1 MLKTIFLTLSVI
13 FFTISCSSF
22 AKIYTK
28 KDPNKFYFDDYI
40 DGKNFKHE
48 EAEKQFL
55 KVFPIGSD
63 VDEVMKKIQES
74 EKGWS
79 CYYND
84 AWKHYGCTKKNGF
97 MNYGSCSI
105 VINRRDK
112 DAKNHNK
119 LKTVKFFYTYHFLD
133 V

>member
-40 DGKNFKHE
+40 AGKNFKHE

-55 KVFPIGSD
+55 KVFPLGSD
-63 VDEVMKKIQES
+63 VDEVMKKIKEG
-74 EKGWS
+74 EKGWI
-79 CYYND
+79 CGYVPYND
-84 AWKHYGCTKKNGF
+84 PEYVCSKDCGFLNKDRCFIGIKTLKNSKKLN
-97 MNYGSCSI
+97 SI
-105 VINRRDK
+105 NFSYRSRS
-112 DAKNHNK
+112 
-119 LKTVKFFYTYHFLD
+119 FFD

>member
-1 MLKTIFLTLSVI
+1 M
-13 FFTISCSSF
+13 
-22 AKIYTK
+22 K

-63 VDEVMKKIQES
+63 VDEVMKKIKEG

-79 CYYND
+79 CGYKDYND
-84 AWKHYGCTKKNGF
+84 PEYVCSRDCRFLNKDRCFIGIETLKNSKKLNSVNF
-97 MNYGSCSI
+97 TYRSRS
-105 VINRRDK
+105 
-112 DAKNHNK
+112 
-119 LKTVKFFYTYHFLD
+119 FFD

>member
-13 FFTISCSSF
+13 FLTISCSSF

-63 VDEVMKKIQES
+63 VDEVMKKIKEGDG
-74 EKGWS
+74 KLK
-79 CYYND
+79 CYYDPYNRG
-84 AWKHYGCTKKNGF
+84 HYGCSKKNGF
-97 MNYGSCSI
+97 MDYGNCGI
-105 VINRRDK
+105 IINDNNRYNESKKLRD
-112 DAKNHNK
+112 
-119 LKTVKFFYTYHFLD
+119 VKFYYKYQFLD

>member
-55 KVFPIGSD
+55 KVFPLGSD
-63 VDEVMKKIQES
+63 VDEIMSKIQES

-79 CYYND
+79 CGYEPYNEPRYVCSKD
-84 AWKHYGCTKKNGF
+84 CGFLNKDRCFITIKTLKNSKKLNSVNF
-97 MNYGSCSI
+97 TYRSRS
-105 VINRRDK
+105 
-112 DAKNHNK
+112 
-119 LKTVKFFYTYHFLD
+119 FFD